1 MKKIMPILLAVILA
15 ALTVLAGPGLSGAI
29 FTSDINGSRVNQN
42 HYSYR
47 TDVYLNGGPN
57 NANSSGLPAG
67 EYYFEVT
74 DPSGK
79 TLLSMDT
86 AECRQLV
93 VNADGRVYGVPG
105 AAPCTHEVGYGDAS
119 NGALPVQL
127 APFYLTP
134 NNGGEYKVTL
144 IKKDAP
150 GVTVEDDG
158 YHIDYPKSAAKS
170 DNFKVRELGD

>member
-1 MKKIMPILLAVILA
+1 MKRMMPILLAVDLVTLTALA
-15 ALTVLAGPGLSGAI
+15 APGLSGAI
-29 FTSDINGSRVNQN
+29 FTSDINGSPVNEN
-42 HYSYR
+42 HYDYR

-57 NANSSGLPAG
+57 NANSSGLPPG

-79 TLLSMDT
+79 TLLSTDI
-86 AECRQLV
+86 AACRQLV

-105 AAPCTHEVGYGDAS
+105 AEPCKHSVGYGDAS

-150 GVTVEDDG
+150 GVTVESDG
-158 YHIDYPKSAAKS
+158 YHIDYPRSAAKS